1 MLTKNQIKLIRSLST
16 KKNRIK
22 NSLFV
27 VEGEKLV
34 NEIIK
39 SDWQIHSIYATSDWE
54 GRKCNYNIK
63 K

>member
-34 NEIIK
+34 NEII
-39 SDWQIHSIYATSDWE
+39 
-54 GRKCNYNIK
+54 
-63 K
+63 